1 MIPESTNPLDVAALL
16 KCYLQMLP
24 EPLLTFSVYSE
35 FREAGGNV
43 RQLSDLLRTIPYAH
57 YSTLECL
64 TSLLNL
70 ISQKSMTNK
79 VVGSLWIEFEYIWT
93 FSSISR
99 IMEFIIFWKLCLKM
113 DAHSLAFELAPCLLW
128 KQNKAHIDSQVSSG
142 LSRSPFSSRAQDS
155 DIRGELKRTLTNHVL
170 YICCDKH
177 ILTLQVIYHFRGEA
191 LELFM
196 QKYKL
201 GLF

>member
-57 YSTLECL
+57 YSTLECI

-79 VVGSLWIEFEYIWT
+79 VVRSLWIESEYFQAYQELCNSL
-93 FSSISR
+93 FSGN
-99 IMEFIIFWKLCLKM
+99 C
-113 DAHSLAFELAPCLLW
+113 A
-128 KQNKAHIDSQVSSG
+128 
-142 LSRSPFSSRAQDS
+142 
-155 DIRGELKRTLTNHVL
+155 
-170 YICCDKH
+170 
-177 ILTLQVIYHFRGEA
+177 
-191 LELFM
+191 
-196 QKYKL
+196 
-201 GLF
+201 